1 MAKAK
6 ARLKAAVTKAHK
18 ALEKAIQA
26 QEVEDNEAARNEVER
41 RELALERA
49 EKELSD
55 SDSELPKWTAAQK
68 KAMDRIS
75 DLEVAKDEAKKA
87 IQEAY
92 RDLWP
97 ELPDDERLRRWRMF
111 CKDVVI
117 QSHGMLFDG
126 VPMDADTIPESY
138 FGQSYEHYVMSH
150 A

>member
-1 MAKAK
+1 M
-6 ARLKAAVTKAHK
+6 
-18 ALEKAIQA
+18 
-26 QEVEDNEAARNEVER
+26 ER